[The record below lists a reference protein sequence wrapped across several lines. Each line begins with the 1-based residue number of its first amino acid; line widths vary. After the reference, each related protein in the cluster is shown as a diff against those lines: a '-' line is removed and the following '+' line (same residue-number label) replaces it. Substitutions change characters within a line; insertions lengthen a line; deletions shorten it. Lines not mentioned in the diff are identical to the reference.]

1 MCKNKFKVHVKATYW
16 YGWKENKEKK
26 ILISVLVKFKR
37 ANSRSCPQSCVAAFT
52 FFLNSSLKISI
63 PGKEREKKK
72 KKNQEKKKDFK
83 KAEYL
88 V

>member
-1 MCKNKFKVHVKATYW
+1 MLKQHIDTDEKRIKK
-16 YGWKENKEKK
+16 KK

-72 KKNQEKKKDFK
+72 KQEKKKDFK

>member
-1 MCKNKFKVHVKATYW
+1 MLKQHIDTDEKRIKK
-16 YGWKENKEKK
+16 KK